1 MSAALWFGDVWFGDD
16 GVQRALL
23 LLLSL
28 FVAVITEL
36 LNTGLEVV
44 VDRIGTDW
52 NELSG
57 RAKDLGSASV
67 YLSLVQVPVIWGLV
81 LFG

>member
-1 MSAALWFGDVWFGDD
+1 MSAALWFGDD
-16 GVQRALL
+16 GVQRAL

-57 RAKDLGSASV
+57 RAKDLGSAAV
-67 YLSLVQVPVIWGLV
+67 HLSLVQVPVIWGLV